1 MRDVT
6 ERKRAENELRQSEE
20 RFRLIA
26 ENVADLIAVLDLEG
40 RRLYNSP
47 SYKELF
53 GEPDA
58 MRGTLSFNE
67 IHPDDRE
74 KIKQVFQE
82 TVRTG
87 RGQRAEFRFLLPNGR
102 VRFIES
108 QGSTIRDEAGKP
120 IRVLVVSRDVTE
132 RKQAGEALRASELRY
147 RRLFESAKDGI
158 LILESGNG
166 RILDCNPY
174 LTKLLGYSKQEL
186 LGKELHE
193 IGFLRDQAASVKS
206 FRDLQR
212 SGYVRYEDLPLVSKL
227 GQRIDVEFVSNVY
240 DVGNQQVIQCN
251 IRNIT
256 DRKRAEEEIAHLASF
271 PRLNPH
277 PVIEVDLDGRVFFTN
292 DAALQLLPELVHKA
306 ADHPFLADW
315 PAVADACRRGA
326 DLPTREVAVGDRWY
340 QQALHYVQDARRVRI
355 YSLDIT
361 ERKRNEE
368 ALGRSEASYRS
379 LILGAT
385 YGIFRCDVEGK
396 FVTVNPA
403 LLTMLGYESEAE
415 LLAANLVNDIN
426 LSAGAGAQL
435 LREKGRVEGMQ
446 AQWKRKDGASI
457 TVRLSGRTVL
467 DGQETLQGFEII
479 AEDVTARSRLED
491 QLRQAQ
497 KMEAV
502 GQLAGGI
509 AHDFNNLLTIING
522 YSQLLLDR
530 MDSADTCRG
539 FADEV
544 KRAGERAAALTRQ
557 LLAFSRRQVL
567 APQILDLNTVVTG
580 VEKMLKRLIGEDIQ
594 LLTALDVRLGPV
606 RADPGQIEQVILNL
620 AVNARD
626 AMPKGGKLTLE
637 TANVELDSEYVETH
651 PLATSGPHV
660 MLAVSDN
667 GCGMDRHTLSH
678 IFEPFFTTKE
688 PGKGT
693 GLGLATVYGIVKQ
706 SGGNI
711 WAYSEPG
718 KGTTFKIYLPRV
730 QEAVTAAAPAEGRT
744 ASPRGSETILVVED
758 DPAVRPLVRGVL
770 LSRGYS
776 VLEASRGDEALSVS
790 ESHRGPIKLLVTDI
804 VMPGMNGRDL
814 AEQLLL
820 RHPETRVLYM
830 SGYTNDAIVHHGV
843 LAEGAAFLQK
853 PFTPD
858 ALARKVREVLDAP
871 QPARQ

>member
-1 MRDVT
+1 MTETRPDNPAGT
-6 ERKRAENELRQSEE
+6 ERPLRALILEDNPLDAELAVAILKRTGYVGDFEVIDSPEQFQEKLRQDDYDVI
-20 RFRLIA
+20 L
-26 ENVADLIAVLDLEG
+26 ADYNLRNWTALDAL
-40 RRLYNSP
+40 
-47 SYKELF
+47 
-53 GEPDA
+53 
-58 MRGTLSFNE
+58 
-67 IHPDDRE
+67 
-74 KIKQVFQE
+74 
-82 TVRTG
+82 
-87 RGQRAEFRFLLPNGR
+87 
-102 VRFIES
+102 
-108 QGSTIRDEAGKP
+108 TILKN
-120 IRVLVVSRDVTE
+120 
-132 RKQAGEALRASELRY
+132 
-147 RRLFESAKDGI
+147 SAKDIPFVVSGTLGDEAAVECIKQGASDYVLKHRLERLPMVVDRALRDKAHRVEAARLEAEIRRAKMEWELTFDVVPDPI
-158 LILESGNG
+158 LILNPECRIQRANRAAKTFGLEFPQMIG
-166 RILDCNPY
+166 RFCYEVVHGQSDPLPSCPHQR
-174 LTKLLGYSKQEL
+174 LLKT
-186 LGKELHE
+186 GKEE
-193 IGFLRDQAASVKS
+193 GG
-206 FRDLQR
+206 DL
-212 SGYVRYEDLPLVSKL
+212 
-227 GQRIDVEFVSNVY
+227 
-240 DVGNQQVIQCN
+240 
-251 IRNIT
+251 
-256 DRKRAEEEIAHLASF
+256 EE
-271 PRLNPH
+271 PRLRKTFH
-277 PVIEVDLDGRVFFTN
+277 STASPVHDPSRS
-292 DAALQLLPELVHKA
+292 LQGCVHVMH
-306 ADHPFLADW
+306 D
-315 PAVADACRRGA
+315 V
-326 DLPTREVAVGDRWY
+326 
-340 QQALHYVQDARRVRI
+340 
-355 YSLDIT
+355 T

-368 ALGRSEASYRS
+368 ALRVSEASYRS

-403 LLTMLGYESEAE
+403 LVTMLGYESEAE
-415 LLAANLVNDIN
+415 LLAANLVNDIS

-435 LREKGRVEGMQ
+435 LRQKGRVEGMEGI
-446 AQWKRKDGASI
+446 WKRKDGTPI

-467 DGQETLQGFEII
+467 DGQGTLQGFEII

-497 KMEAV
+497 KMEAI

-530 MDSADTCRG
+530 LDSADACRG

-544 KRAGERAAALTRQ
+544 KRAGERAATLTRQ

-580 VEKMLKRLIGEDIQ
+580 VEKMLQRLIGEDVE
-594 LLTALDVRLGPV
+594 LVTALDVGLGPV
-606 RADPGQIEQVILNL
+606 RADPGQIELVILNL

-626 AMPKGGKLTLE
+626 AMPKGGMLTLE

-651 PLATSGPHV
+651 PVATSGPHV
-660 MLAVSDN
+660 MLAVSDT

-718 KGTTFKIYLPRV
+718 KGTTFKVYLPRV
-730 QEAVTAAAPAEGRT
+730 QEAVPAAAPAEGRK

-758 DPAVRPLVRGVL
+758 DAAVRPLVRGVL

-776 VLEASRGDEALSVS
+776 VLEASGGDEALSVS
-790 ESHRGPIKLLVTDI
+790 ESHRGPIKLLVTDL

-820 RHPETRVLYM
+820 RHPEIRVLYM
-830 SGYTNDAIVHHGV
+830 SGYTNDAIVRQGV
-843 LAEGAAFLQK
+843 LEEGAAFLQK